1 MEISEKQN
9 QKIEE
14 LAKKYSLKLI
24 LLFGSQ
30 ATGKINKESD
40 YDIAYLPAKNLGY
53 DDEVDIN
60 SQFISIFPHKQGRID
75 TVDIR
80 HANPL
85 LIFQI
90 SKKNILLS
98 GNREEFIKFKLRA
111 FKKYN
116 DYAPYFEMEKK
127 VNKRIIKEYAN

>member
-1 MEISEKQN
+1 MDISEKQK
-9 QKIEE
+9 QKIEG

-24 LLFGSQ
+24 LLFGSR
-30 ATGKINKESD
+30 ATDRSRKESD

-53 DDEVDIN
+53 DDEIDIN
-60 SQFISIFPHKQGRID
+60 SKFISIFPHEQGRID

-80 HANPL
+80 RANPL

-90 SKKNILLS
+90 SKKNILLF
-98 GNREEFIKFKLRA
+98 GNREEFVKFKLRA